1 MYPRSWT
8 ERDAAKFQKCT
19 IIFFLVNGIA
29 RLFLLIILG
38 SRVPYSYILCMDLLL
53 KRFIQRVIRYR
64 LVTVTRLGL
73 LLYVF
78 VKMMVSTICFYRPS
92 GY

>member
-19 IIFFLVNGIA
+19 IIFVLVNGID

-53 KRFIQRVIRYR
+53 RRFIQRVIRYR
-64 LVTVTRLGL
+64 LVTVTRL